1 MNDAFPEEADGVDDT
16 SCYAEIQYSPA
27 DGQHGL
33 KEGKTVEGG
42 SDVFQRP
49 EAELLPVPGLGFKTS
64 VSRRGASRVGTY
76 ETSNIIQQLFENAA
90 MLVLQRIP

>member
-1 MNDAFPEEADGVDDT
+1 MYDAFPEETNGVDDT

-64 VSRRGASRVGTY
+64 ISRRGTSHVEYY
-76 ETSNIIQQLFENAA
+76 ETSDIIKQLFDNAKVA
-90 MLVLQRIP
+90 LLL